1 MHFCIQ
7 CSNMYYIRL
16 SEEDPNSIVYYCR
29 NCGHENKNITLDSVT
44 ISRTN
49 FKSSKQKYNSIIN
62 KYTKM
67 DPTLPRINTIKCPN
81 QACKSNEGHE
91 HISAETPR
99 SRARSEG
106 SKSKASIGAA
116 AAAVVPS
123 VAGVGVDVGVDVDEQ
138 GGGAGAGDHTEREII
153 YLRYDDVNM
162 NFVYLCPVCDS
173 VWNTTQ

>member
-1 MHFCIQ
+1 MHFCIH

-49 FKSSKQKYNSIIN
+49 FKGSKQKYNSIIN

-81 QACKSNEGHE
+81 QACKSNQEHE
-91 HISAETPR
+91 HAHAHAETPR
-99 SRARSEG
+99 SRAARAES
-106 SKSKASIGAA
+106 SKSKASISAE

-123 VAGVGVDVGVDVDEQ
+123 VAGVDVIPVEEQ
-138 GGGAGAGDHTEREII
+138 EGGAGGNTEREII

>member
-1 MHFCIQ
+1 
-7 CSNMYYIRL
+7 MYYIRL

-81 QACKSNEGHE
+81 QACKSNEEHE
-91 HISAETPR
+91 HEHEKTPR
-99 SRARSEG
+99 SRPRAEG
-106 SKSKASIGAA
+106 GKSKASIGAA
-116 AAAVVPS
+116 AAEILPEMGALGANVE
-123 VAGVGVDVGVDVDEQ
+123 EQ
-138 GGGAGAGDHTEREII
+138 GGGAGAATDREII

>member
-1 MHFCIQ
+1 MHFCTK

-81 QACKSNEGHE
+81 QACKSNQEHE
-91 HISAETPR
+91 HAHAETPR
-99 SRARSEG
+99 SRAARSEG

-116 AAAVVPS
+116 AASVLPS
-123 VAGVGVDVGVDVDEQ
+123 VAGVDVSVEEQ
-138 GGGAGAGDHTEREII
+138 GGGAGGGAGGHTEREII
-153 YLRYDDVNM
+153 YLRYDDINM

>member
-1 MHFCIQ
+1 
-7 CSNMYYIRL
+7 MYYIRL
-16 SEEDPNSIVYYCR
+16 SEENPNSIVYYCK
-29 NCGHENKNITLDSVT
+29 NCGHENKNISLDSVT

-81 QACKSNEGHE
+81 QSCESNQEHE
-91 HISAETPR
+91 ASPR
-99 SRARSEG
+99 TRPHPNPEG
-106 SKSKASIGAA
+106 SKGSKDKGKGKGEGADESKGAA
-116 AAAVVPS
+116 VASAAEDTKTDVLEKNRRH
-123 VAGVGVDVGVDVDEQ
+123 VD
-138 GGGAGAGDHTEREII
+138 REII

>member
-1 MHFCIQ
+1 MHFCIN

-49 FKSSKQKYNSIIN
+49 FKSSKQKYNSMIN

-81 QACKSNEGHE
+81 QACKSNQEHE
-91 HISAETPR
+91 HEHEVSR
-99 SRARSEG
+99 SRPRPESR
-106 SKSKASIGAA
+106 KSKTTPTSATGETE
-116 AAAVVPS
+116 V
-123 VAGVGVDVGVDVDEQ
+123 VDVMEEQ
-138 GGGAGAGDHTEREII
+138 EQEQVGGAGASVDREII

>member
-1 MHFCIQ
+1 MHFCVN

-81 QACKSNEGHE
+81 QACKSNEEHGHK
-91 HISAETPR
+91 ETSQ
-99 SRARSEG
+99 SRQPSE
-106 SKSKASIGAA
+106 SRKSKASISAE

-123 VAGVGVDVGVDVDEQ
+123 VEGVDVSVEEQ
-138 GGGAGAGDHTEREII
+138 GGGAGGNTEREII

>member
-1 MHFCIQ
+1 
-7 CSNMYYIRL
+7 MYYIRL

-91 HISAETPR
+91 HGEGRKETPR
-99 SRARSEG
+99 SRTARGEG
-106 SKSKASIGAA
+106 SNSKASISAAAAAA

-123 VAGVGVDVGVDVDEQ
+123 VASVDAGVDVDVDEQ
-138 GGGAGAGDHTEREII
+138 GGGAGAGEQTEREII

>member
-1 MHFCIQ
+1 MHFCVN

-81 QACKSNEGHE
+81 QACKSNEGHGQE
-91 HISAETPR
+91 QEQEVLRQQKSKSA
-99 SRARSEG
+99 SRSESGKVKAG
-106 SKSKASIGAA
+106 SSESSPEEPE
-116 AAAVVPS
+116 AVEVLE
-123 VAGVGVDVGVDVDEQ
+123 EQ
-138 GGGAGAGDHTEREII
+138 EGGAPTEREII
-153 YLRYDDVNM
+153 YLRYDDINM

>member
-1 MHFCIQ
+1 
-7 CSNMYYIRL
+7 MYYIRL

-81 QACKSNEGHE
+81 QACKSNEEHE
-91 HISAETPR
+91 HAETPR
-99 SRARSEG
+99 SRSREEG

-116 AAAVVPS
+116 ASAVVPS
-123 VAGVGVDVGVDVDEQ
+123 VASVNVPDEEQ

>member
-1 MHFCIQ
+1 MHFCIK

-81 QACKSNEGHE
+81 QACKSNQEHE
-91 HISAETPR
+91 HTRAHAETPR
-99 SRARSEG
+99 SRPREEG

-123 VAGVGVDVGVDVDEQ
+123 VASVDVSVEEQ
-138 GGGAGAGDHTEREII
+138 GGGAGEHTEREII

>member
-1 MHFCIQ
+1 MHFCIK

-81 QACKSNEGHE
+81 QACKSNQEHE
-91 HISAETPR
+91 HAHAETPR
-99 SRARSEG
+99 SRAARSEG
-106 SKSKASIGAA
+106 SKSKASISAE

-123 VAGVGVDVGVDVDEQ
+123 VAGVDISVEEQ
-138 GGGAGAGDHTEREII
+138 GGGAGEHTGREII

>member
-1 MHFCIQ
+1 
-7 CSNMYYIRL
+7 MYYIRL

-49 FKSSKQKYNSIIN
+49 FKGSKQKYNSIIN

-81 QACKSNEGHE
+81 QACKSNEEHE
-91 HISAETPR
+91 HAHAETPR
-99 SRARSEG
+99 SRPREEG
-106 SKSKASIGAA
+106 SKSKASVGAA
-116 AAAVVPS
+116 AASVLPS
-123 VAGVGVDVGVDVDEQ
+123 VASADVDVSVKEQ
-138 GGGAGAGDHTEREII
+138 GGGAGGNTEREII

>member
-1 MHFCIQ
+1 MHFCVN
-7 CSNMYYIRL
+7 CSYMYYIRL

-81 QACKSNEGHE
+81 QACKSNEGREQGEGHK
-91 HISAETPR
+91 ETPR
-99 SRARSEG
+99 PHPESRK
-106 SKSKASIGAA
+106 SKSKASSPEESSPEEAE
-116 AAAVVPS
+116 AVE
-123 VAGVGVDVGVDVDEQ
+123 ALEEQ
-138 GGGAGAGDHTEREII
+138 GGGAPTDREII

>member
-1 MHFCIQ
+1 MHFCIH
-7 CSNMYYIRL
+7 CNNMYYIRL

-49 FKSSKQKYNSIIN
+49 FKGSKQKYNSIIN

-81 QACKSNEGHE
+81 QACKSNQEHE
-91 HISAETPR
+91 HAHAHAETPR
-99 SRARSEG
+99 SRAARAES
-106 SKSKASIGAA
+106 SKSKASISAE

-123 VAGVGVDVGVDVDEQ
+123 VAGVDVIPVEEQ
-138 GGGAGAGDHTEREII
+138 EGGAGGNTEREII

>member
-1 MHFCIQ
+1 
-7 CSNMYYIRL
+7 MYHIRL

-81 QACKSNEGHE
+81 QACKSNEEHE
-91 HISAETPR
+91 HTKTPR
-99 SRARSEG
+99 SRSREEG

-123 VAGVGVDVGVDVDEQ
+123 VAGVGVGVDVDADVDEQ